1 MEFCSD
7 LSLDEFDSFAK
18 THPLSRFMQTSEQLK
33 VTGRKKEVGCVGV
46 YDDNHQLIASAYYF
60 VDHSHMGDVYS
71 IKGGP
76 LLDYDDEELLDFFVQ
91 SCSEY
96 FKQRGALSFRITPPL
111 DRRKLDEHGN
121 ELTEENDALIQH
133 MRQLGFRYFSQWPI
147 KDNRLPAVGLG
158 YEYRKD
164 LRKITSVSELRATY
178 NKRARNDV
186 KRAER
191 FGVYLERLGYNQL
204 SEFKKYTQRT
214 ANERNYPDQSL
225 EFYQQVYRNFGD
237 NVLFIEAKLNL
248 KSFVGKCQVEEQRII
263 EQINDLEGQLRS
275 KNSKKIKSKLSQAKQ
290 QLQQTKRSLKKA
302 QGEREKNGDVIVLSG
317 GMFYVHPQEMAY
329 MFSFTDK
336 QFSNYYGQHYLM
348 DYVMQLAIEKHI
360 PTYNFYMVTGLFDG
374 TDGVL
379 KFKQLFEGNT
389 YQTIGWFEK
398 PLKPMLYYMNTLIR
412 KILRKEE
419 IR

>member
-1 MEFCSD
+1 MIFED
-7 LSLDEFDSFAK
+7 NLSLNDFEKFAVN
-18 THPLSRFMQTSEQLK
+18 HPLGRFMQTSEQLK

-46 YDDNHQLIASAYYF
+46 YDDKHHLIAAAHYF
-60 VDHSHMGDVYS
+60 IDHSHMGNVYS

-76 LLDYDDEELLDFFVQ
+76 LLDYKDENLLDFFLH

-96 FKQRGALSFRITPPL
+96 FKQQGALSFRITPPL
-111 DRRKLDEHGN
+111 DRKEFDEHGN
-121 ELTEENDALIQH
+121 VLVEKNDALIKH
-133 MRQLGFRYFSQWPI
+133 MRQLGFRHFSQRPI
-147 KDNRLPAVGLG
+147 RDNRLPAVGLG

-164 LRKITSVSELRATY
+164 LRKVTSVSELRATY

-191 FGVYLERLGYNQL
+191 FGVYLEKLDYSQLG
-204 SEFKKYTQRT
+204 EFKKYTQRT
-214 ANERNYPDQSL
+214 ANERKYPDQSL

-237 NVLFIEAKLNL
+237 DVLFVEAKLNL
-248 KSFVGKCQVEEQRII
+248 KKFVVKCQKEEQKMTQRI
-263 EQINDLEGQLRS
+263 NGLEEQLRS
-275 KNSKKIKSKLSQAKQ
+275 RSSKKVKSKLSQAKQ
-290 QLQQTKRSLKKA
+290 QLQQTRRSLKKA
-302 QGEREKNGDVIVLSG
+302 QDERKREGDVIILSG

-336 QFSNYYGQHYLM
+336 QYSNYYGQHYLM
-348 DYVMQLAIEKHI
+348 DYIMQLAVKKHI
-360 PTYNFYMVTGLFDG
+360 PIYNFYMVTGLFDG

-379 KFKQLFEGNT
+379 KFKQLFKGNT

-398 PLKPMLYYMNTLIR
+398 PLKPFRYYVNTLIR
-412 KILRKEE
+412 KALRKEE